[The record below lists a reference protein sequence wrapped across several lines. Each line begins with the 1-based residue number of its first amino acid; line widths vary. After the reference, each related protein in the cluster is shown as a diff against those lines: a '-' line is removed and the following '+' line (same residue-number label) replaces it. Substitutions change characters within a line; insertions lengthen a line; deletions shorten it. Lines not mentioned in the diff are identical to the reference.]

1 MYFSFIKSSVKEIRS
16 NKKDN
21 FCLVLEKQIML
32 IEHTFTP
39 FLEQAIFCP
48 TQNI

>member
-1 MYFSFIKSSVKEIRS
+1 MKSSVKELRS
-16 NKKDN
+16 NKKDT
-21 FCLVLEKQIML
+21 FCLVLEKQML
-32 IEHTFTP
+32 IEHSCTP